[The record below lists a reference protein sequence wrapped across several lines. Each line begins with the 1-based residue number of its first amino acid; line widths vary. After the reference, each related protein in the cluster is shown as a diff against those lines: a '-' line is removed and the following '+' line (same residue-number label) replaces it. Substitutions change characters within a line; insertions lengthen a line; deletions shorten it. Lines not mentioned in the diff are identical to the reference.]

1 MTDDDSWRL
10 EVRKEIEGFL
20 VRLDEMMDRIRGR
33 KDDVSMV
40 KHESKK
46 MNVETEIEEEAKV
59 EEEIQAS
66 AQAFMEIN
74 IKVVVM
80 KDLVQPKKPTRFK

>member
-1 MTDDDSWRL
+1 
-10 EVRKEIEGFL
+10 
-20 VRLDEMMDRIRGR
+20 
-33 KDDVSMV
+33 
-40 KHESKK
+40 